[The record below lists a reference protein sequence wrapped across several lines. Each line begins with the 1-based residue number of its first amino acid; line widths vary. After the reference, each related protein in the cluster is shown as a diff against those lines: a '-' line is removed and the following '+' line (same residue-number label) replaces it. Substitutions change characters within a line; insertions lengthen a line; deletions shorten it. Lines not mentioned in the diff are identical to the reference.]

1 MAEQNQNVIVVSFA
15 QDSSA
20 YEAFTNLKELDGQG
34 QVSVEGAAVVQRGE
48 DGGIVTKDTADSEQL
63 AGTATG
69 GLIGLLVGILGGPF
83 GVLIGG
89 ATGLLIGS
97 LYDMADAD
105 QTESVLAQISSSI
118 RPGQTVVLAEV
129 DEQSTDVVDQ
139 AMARLDGTVLR
150 RSAEDVEAE
159 IAAAEE
165 AQRAAKREAR
175 KQLLETKRSRAKEE
189 IHRIVEELKARAHAL
204 RERMQA
210 LAHKP

>member
-1 MAEQNQNVIVVSFA
+1 MAGENVIVVSFA
-15 QDSSA
+15 EDSSA
-20 YEAFTNLKELDGQG
+20 YEAFTNLKELDEQD
-34 QVSVEGAAVVQRGE
+34 QVSIKGAAIVRREEG
-48 DGGIVTKDTADSEQL
+48 GGIVTKDSVESEQY

-97 LYDMADAD
+97 LYDMDDAD
-105 QTESVLAQISSSI
+105 ETESVLARFSSAI

-129 DEQSTDVVDQ
+129 DEQSSDVVDQ

-159 IAAAEE
+159 IAAAEDAE
-165 AQRAAKREAR
+165 RAAKREAR

-189 IHRIVEELKARAHAL
+189 IRRIVDALKERAHTL

-210 LAHKP
+210 VAHKV